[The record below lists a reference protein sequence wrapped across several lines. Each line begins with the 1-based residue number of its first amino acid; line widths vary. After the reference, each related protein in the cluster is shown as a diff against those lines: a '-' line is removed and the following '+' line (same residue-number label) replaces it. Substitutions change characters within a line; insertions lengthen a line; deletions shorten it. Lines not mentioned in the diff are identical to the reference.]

1 MLHNN
6 LSSLNIISIEKFEA
20 KFLNIDDIIDAIAET
35 YNNCTIILKQNIL
48 YLNFTRNNIIN
59 NLQ

>member
-6 LSSLNIISIEKFEA
+6 LSSLNIISKEKFEA

-35 YNNCTIILKQNIL
+35 YNSCTIILKQNIL